1 MKAKTCF
8 IENDFEIED
17 DDRHYILRA
26 IWRANN
32 NNDLDFNKLF
42 NVVIVGANQK
52 RKEVWLAINEC
63 EYIFINTAFYG
74 ESAELLEEMCELAL
88 IKKVKNKVIVN
99 LRDSHSHL
107 APTQRGLRMLQILQ
121 ARNNVK
127 YVSQD
132 SEDFEMIAK
141 QLFK

>member
-1 MKAKTCF
+1 MNSKSCF
-8 IENDFEIED
+8 IENDFEVEE
-17 DDRHYILRA
+17 DDRHYMLCA

-32 NNDLDFNKLF
+32 NDNLDFNKLF
-42 NVVIVGANQK
+42 DVVVVCANQK

-63 EYIFINTAFYG
+63 DYIFINTAFYG

-88 IKKVKNKVIVN
+88 MKKVKNKVIIN
-99 LRDSHSHL
+99 FRNSDSHL

-127 YVSQD
+127 Y
-132 SEDFEMIAK
+132 
-141 QLFK
+141 